1 MQIDLNQEVADHLR
15 RVTKLAEEAE
25 LDDSQGFQSRASAMS
40 ALTAILTQL
49 TKSQESLITMQR
61 LQETERIVIDTVK
74 DYLNEEQ
81 LTHVLDG
88 TRGQALPS
96 GMSLRIQ
103 KVSEQLAMQ
112 RDNLARVAALVD
124 RQVASVLPPAD
135 NASTYGKAAG
145 VGNGSG
151 AAARIYRSAG

>member
-1 MQIDLNQEVADHLR
+1 MSIVLLNQTLEAVEVQLAAVSAAMVAMDADMLEKSSLQLR
-15 RVTKLAEEAE
+15 QAAV
-25 LDDSQGFQSRASAMS
+25 
-40 ALTAILTQL
+40 
-49 TKSQESLITMQR
+49 
-61 LQETERIVIDTVK
+61 
-74 DYLNEEQ
+74 Q
-81 LTHVLDG
+81 LTHALEG

-145 VGNGSG
+145 TGNGPS

>member
-1 MQIDLNQEVADHLR
+1 MLLNQTLEAVEMQLAAVSAAMVAMDADTLEKSSLQLR
-15 RVTKLAEEAE
+15 QAAV
-25 LDDSQGFQSRASAMS
+25 
-40 ALTAILTQL
+40 
-49 TKSQESLITMQR
+49 
-61 LQETERIVIDTVK
+61 
-74 DYLNEEQ
+74 Q